1 MQVFKA
7 ELDMTNLIRRVVG
20 EGLSLPYNFF
30 CTDLFFNFPKN
41 YESLDF
47 NAGFGFSQFSPSQ

>member
-1 MQVFKA
+1 
-7 ELDMTNLIRRVVG
+7 MTNLIRRVVG
-20 EGLSLPYNFF
+20 EGLSLLHNFF

-41 YESLDF
+41 YESPDF